1 MGSEGPAALGLPA
14 VAPSTCGSLFSF
26 RSLQWL
32 LPRLGISDFHLPDE
46 EFGLLK
52 LEKLES
58 SPVNDLENFVPSVSG
73 DGAASVHTQDAQMN
87 PEEKSLR
94 SDSILPFKNGL
105 PRLPHFERPASK
117 KELSTRELL
126 FTPVGTVLAAASTQ
140 PDSQISSA
148 FPVVG
153 ATPAV
158 VPSGRSEIFP
168 LSPSVPPLQASPR
181 SSQHLGDGEG
191 KGSAVP
197 LCSHGAGAGSARKEE
212 EQATT
217 FPLEA
222 ERGPDNKS
230 DEAVAMEKHQQP
242 ESKRQRPCRAS
253 PEQVTSWP
261 RVLNQR
267 FCGQIPFPESCLTL
281 EERPLCCYL
290 CMLLAGSVNVWF
302 LSVAPGLLTSRA
314 NSLKSHL
321 LKSEMCVS
329 MLIAGCLSELCI

>member
-1 MGSEGPAALGLPA
+1 MGSGGPAALGLPA

-46 EFGLLK
+46 EFGPLK

-73 DGAASVHTQDAQMN
+73 DGAASEHTQDTQMN

-94 SDSILPFKNGL
+94 SDLILPFENKL
-105 PRLPHFERPASK
+105 PRLPHFESPASK
-117 KELSTRELL
+117 KELSTHKLL
-126 FTPVGTVLAAASTQ
+126 FTPVGTVLAAAATQ
-140 PDSQISSA
+140 PESQISSD

-158 VPSGRSEIFP
+158 VPSGHSEIFP
-168 LSPSVPPLQASPR
+168 LSPSMPPSQTSLC

-197 LCSHGAGAGSARKEE
+197 LRSHSHGAGSARKEE
-212 EQATT
+212 ERGTT
-217 FPLEA
+217 FPLED

-230 DEAVAMEKHQQP
+230 DEAVAVEKHQQP

-267 FCGQIPFPESCLTL
+267 FCGQIPFPESHLNL
-281 EERPLCCYL
+281 EERLLCC
-290 CMLLAGSVNVWF
+290 
-302 LSVAPGLLTSRA
+302 
-314 NSLKSHL
+314 
-321 LKSEMCVS
+321 
-329 MLIAGCLSELCI
+329 